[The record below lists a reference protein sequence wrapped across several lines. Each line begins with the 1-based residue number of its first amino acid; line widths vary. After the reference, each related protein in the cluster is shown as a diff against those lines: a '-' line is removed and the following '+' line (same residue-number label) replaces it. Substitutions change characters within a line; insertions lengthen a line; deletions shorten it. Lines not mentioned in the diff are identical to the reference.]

1 MSYAI
6 KACWL
11 AKSMAR
17 LLIDISDVE
26 YYKVVYK
33 HHFSSIILASA
44 NEDSMEKPLKLCP
57 SDS

>member
-17 LLIDISDVE
+17 LLVDISNVE
-26 YYKVVYK
+26 SYKFVYK
-33 HHFSSIILASA
+33 HHFSAIIQTLY
-44 NEDSMEKPLKLCP
+44 L
-57 SDS
+57 